1 MSDTTLVQ
9 RSWVSEIRALLA
21 VARKEWIVFR
31 RYPSWVVAFAVWP
44 ILFPMGYI
52 FAAKALGGPD
62 GSSLAAF
69 DQLTG
74 TTDYVPYM
82 VIGTV
87 LWMWLNVTLWDVGF
101 FLRNEQMRGTLES
114 NWLCPTGRMSIVLG
128 ACLTKLVTSLTLI
141 ATTAVEFKLF
151 FGVDLVQGNVGLL
164 LLIFLLVIPS
174 IYGLGL
180 AFASLVIRFRE
191 ANAMVFLVRGIF
203 MIFCGITYPLAVLP
217 GWMQG
222 VASLLPLTYAIQGTR
237 AVALAGATVTDILLD
252 LQMLLV
258 FALVMPALGY
268 VAFRLAERRSR
279 RIGVLAQY

>member
-1 MSDTTLVQ
+1 VESTTLVQ
-9 RSWVSEIRALLA
+9 RTLFSEVRALLA
-21 VARKEWIVFR
+21 VARKEWIIFR
-31 RYPSWVVAFAVWP
+31 RYPSWVVAFVIWP

-62 GSSLAAF
+62 GSSLSAF
-69 DQLTG
+69 GQLTG
-74 TTDYVPYM
+74 TTDYVAYM

-114 NWLCPTGRMSIVLG
+114 NWLSPTGRISIMLG
-128 ACLTKLVTSLTLI
+128 ACLTKLVTSLMLL
-141 ATTAVEFKLF
+141 ACTAIEFKLF
-151 FGVDLVQGNVGLL
+151 FNVDLVKGSVGLL

-217 GWMQG
+217 DWMRG
-222 VASLLPLTYAIQGTR
+222 IASLLPLTYAIQSTR
-237 AVALAGATVTDILLD
+237 AVILAGAAFADVLPDLL
-252 LQMLLV
+252 MLGV
-258 FALVMPALGY
+258 FAVVMPSLGY
-268 VAFRLAERRSR
+268 IAFRLAERRSR

>member
-1 MSDTTLVQ
+1 MEGTTLVQ
-9 RSWVSEIRALLA
+9 RTLFSEIRALLA
-21 VARKEWIVFR
+21 VARKEWIIFR
-31 RYPSWVVAFAVWP
+31 RYPSWVVAFAIWP

-62 GSSLAAF
+62 GSSLSVF
-69 DQLTG
+69 GQLTG
-74 TTDYVPYM
+74 TTDYVAYM

-114 NWLCPTGRMSIVLG
+114 NWLCPTGRISIMLG
-128 ACLTKLVTSLTLI
+128 ACLTKLVTSLMLLACTVI
-141 ATTAVEFKLF
+141 EFKLF
-151 FGVDLVQGNVGLL
+151 FNVDLVKGSVGLL

-203 MIFCGITYPLAVLP
+203 MIFCGITYPLVVLP
-217 GWMQG
+217 DWMRG
-222 VASLLPLTYAIQGTR
+222 IASLLPLTYAIQSTR
-237 AVALAGATVTDILLD
+237 AVVLAGAAFADVLPDLL
-252 LQMLLV
+252 MLGV
-258 FALVMPALGY
+258 FAVVMPSLGY
-268 VAFRLAERRSR
+268 IAFRLAERRSR